1 MNLFIG
7 SRNAP
12 TDYVP
17 LPDGIAVKL
26 DDVVVEYRLRH
37 NRPTSLKE
45 YFVRWIQQDL
55 QLDVL
60 LALEEISLEINRGE
74 VFAIIGRNGAGKSTL
89 LKVIAGILRPTDGRV
104 QTYGQTVPL
113 LGIGAGFHH
122 ELTGHE
128 NIYLYSA
135 VLGRTKTR
143 TDEIYDRIVDFAELA
158 DFINAPL
165 RTYSTGMIARLGFAV
180 AMAEKPD
187 ILLVDEVLGV
197 GDEQFQEKCRARF
210 DEFKQSGTT
219 VIIATHSLSSVRST
233 SKRAVWLSNGHVAML
248 GEATHVAESY
258 HDFLKQDD
266 HRDTIRKAP

>member
-1 MNLFIG
+1 MNLFTV
-7 SRNAP
+7 SKNAP
-12 TDYVP
+12 IDQVQ

-26 DDVVVEYRLRH
+26 DDVMVEYRLRH

-45 YFVRWIQQDL
+45 YFVRWIQRDL
-55 QLDVL
+55 HLDSL
-60 LALEEISLEINRGE
+60 LALEDISLEIKSGE

-104 QTYGQTVPL
+104 RTFGQTVSL
-113 LGIGAGFHH
+113 LGVGAGFHH

-135 VLGRTKTR
+135 VLGRTKAW
-143 TDEIYDRIVDFAELA
+143 TDEIFDRVVEFAELS

-210 DEFKQSGTT
+210 EEFKQSGTT
-219 VIIATHSLSSVRST
+219 VIIATHSLSSVRSM
-233 SKRAVWLSNGHVAML
+233 SQRAVWLSNGHVSML
-248 GEATHVAESY
+248 GEATHVAQSY
-258 HDFLKQDD
+258 HDFLKQED
-266 HRDTIRKAP
+266 HRDTIRNGT